1 MSKTHTRLLHRPLHM
16 SREQVN
22 VSDSAIEGVTKET
35 YCKGGEM
42 TNPEDLTPTQ
52 VINLTEEVSVG
63 IHVVKITNLLRIYSR
78 FMSSSASHYH
88 LCSKHPPKNSN

>member
-1 MSKTHTRLLHRPLHM
+1 M

-42 TNPEDLTPTQ
+42 TNCVDLTPTQ
-52 VINLTEEVSVG
+52 VINLSEEVSVG
-63 IHVVKITNLLRIYSR
+63 IHVVKITNPLRIYSC
-78 FMSSSASHYH
+78 FMSSASHYH